1 MWGFVW
7 HNNENVWFKMT
18 YLKVWSLNCHNNK
31 FFFFFVGVG
40 GGGLDF
46 PQYPIRKVRHGP
58 IYHIYRKLGRS
69 FIYTNIW
76 VSVISINLEGG
87 CFNLLFF

>member
-31 FFFFFVGVG
+31 FFFFLWGWVGEG
-40 GGGLDF
+40 WTF
-46 PQYPIRKVRHGP
+46 PNIL
-58 IYHIYRKLGRS
+58 LGKS
-69 FIYTNIW
+69 GMDQSITFIEN
-76 VSVISINLEGG
+76 
-87 CFNLLFF
+87 